1 MILFFIP
8 DVMGSKFSA
17 GDQRAT
23 GVTIGHGHRLP
34 YKGYCIDSYYIDS
47 PSATLISHLR
57 VIG

>member
-1 MILFFIP
+1 MSKDCPTCHDSFFIP

-34 YKGYCIDSYYIDS
+34 YKVTVWIHI
-47 PSATLISHLR
+47 TLTIRLLC
-57 VIG
+57 